1 MNIVLIGM
9 PGCGK
14 STVGVLLAKAL
25 LFDFIDTDL
34 ILQSKCGDSLC
45 NIIEKRGLDFFK
57 EAENK
62 ILSDLKAENSVIAT
76 GGSAVYCKEGM
87 ENLRLSGKIFYLKLS
102 PDKISKRINNIKT
115 RGIAMETGYTIN
127 DLYTERAP
135 LYEHYSDITVDCAEL
150 GIEDCVLKIK
160 EKLGLC

>member
-34 ILQSKCGDSLC
+34 ILQSKYGDSLC

-57 EAENK
+57 KAENEV
-62 ILSDLKAENSVIAT
+62 LSDLKADNSVIAT

-87 ENLRLSGKIFYLKLS
+87 KNLRLSGKIVYLKLL
-102 PDKISKRINNIKT
+102 PDKISKRIHNIKT

-135 LYEHYSDITVDCAEL
+135 LYEHYSDITIDCTEL

-160 EKLGLC
+160 NDLGL